1 MAARVNPELTERWR
15 EKIRLSQII
24 NRLDQCAVGEIDMTP
39 SQLKAADMLLKKLVP
54 DLNRTELTGPDNGPI
69 QHEATV
75 THKILSLMTTE
86 QLQAIEEEG
95 APDGSNP

>member
-1 MAARVNPELTERWR
+1 MAARINPELTERWR

-54 DLNRTELTGPDNGPI
+54 DLNRTEVSGPDGGPV
-69 QHEATV
+69 QVQAV
-75 THKILSLMTTE
+75 TRRIVDART
-86 QLQAIEEEG
+86 G
-95 APDGSNP
+95 D

>member
-1 MAARVNPELTERWR
+1 
-15 EKIRLSQII
+15 
-24 NRLDQCAVGEIDMTP
+24 
-39 SQLKAADMLLKKLVP
+39 VP

-95 APDGSNP
+95 APDGSNT

>member
-24 NRLDQCAVGEIDMTP
+24 NRLDQCAVGEINMTP

-54 DLNRTELTGPDNGPI
+54 DLNRTEHSGPDGGPVKIHTSDVTQRALDMLTEDQIKALNGPKS
-69 QHEATV
+69 A
-75 THKILSLMTTE
+75 
-86 QLQAIEEEG
+86 
-95 APDGSNP
+95 D